1 MTARVRAQPRSASK
15 AQTLNPVAILPAPA
29 AAGRDLRLDF
39 FRGLSLW
46 FIFLDH
52 MTSNVVAWFTVR
64 NYGFS
69 DAAEIFVFISGYTV
83 AYVYGRVMRE
93 RGFVVGGARLLK
105 RVWQIYVAFVFL
117 LVFYLT
123 EIAYV
128 STRFENPLYSE
139 EFGMFHFLQDPA
151 YTLMQSLMLRFLP
164 ANVDVLP
171 LYIVLMLFFP
181 PVLWLLLRKPDLTLG
196 LSFVFYVI
204 AKWLGWNLTLYP
216 YGNGWFFNPFT
227 WQFLFVIGAWCA
239 LGGAERLR
247 PVLRSNLV
255 VAICVIYLFLAMLL
269 QLSWVVPA
277 SASYLPGWMMIL
289 PLDKP
294 GLSPLRLSHF
304 LALAIIVVRY
314 VPIDAPFLQAWWA
327 RPIVLCGQHSLEVFC
342 AGVFLSFTAYFVLV
356 EFSNRVFMQV
366 LVSFLGI
373 LLMVVLAAS
382 MTWYRG
388 IERRAAP
395 VAGSAVE

>member
-1 MTARVRAQPRSASK
+1 
-15 AQTLNPVAILPAPA
+15 
-29 AAGRDLRLDF
+29 
-39 FRGLSLW
+39 
-46 FIFLDH
+46 

-93 RGFVVGGARLLK
+93 RGFVVGAARLLK

-123 EIAYV
+123 EIAYI

-151 YTLMQSLMLRFLP
+151 YTLMQALVLRFLP

-181 PVLWLLLRKPDLTLG
+181 PVLWLLLRKPDVTLG
-196 LSFVFYVI
+196 LSFVFYVV

-216 YGNGWFFNPFT
+216 YGSGWFFNPFT

-239 LGGAERLR
+239 LGGAQRVQ

-255 VAICVIYLFLAMLL
+255 VAICAVYLFLAMLL

-277 SASYLPGWMMIL
+277 SASYLPGWLMIL

-304 LALAIIVVRY
+304 LALAIIVVHY
-314 VPIDAPFLQAWWA
+314 VPSGARFLRDWWA

-342 AGVFLSFTAYFVLV
+342 AGIFLSFTAYFVLV
-356 EFSNRVFMQV
+356 EYSNRVFMQV

-373 LLMVVLAAS
+373 LLMILLAAG
-382 MTWYRG
+382 MTWYRS

-395 VAGSAVE
+395 VTGSAAD

>member
-1 MTARVRAQPRSASK
+1 
-15 AQTLNPVAILPAPA
+15 
-29 AAGRDLRLDF
+29 
-39 FRGLSLW
+39 
-46 FIFLDH
+46 
-52 MTSNVVAWFTVR
+52 
-64 NYGFS
+64 
-69 DAAEIFVFISGYTV
+69 
-83 AYVYGRVMRE
+83 
-93 RGFVVGGARLLK
+93 VVGTARLLK

-117 LVFYLT
+117 LVFYLAQ
-123 EIAYV
+123 IAYV
-128 STRFENPLYSE
+128 SSRFENPLYAE

-151 YTLMQSLMLRFLP
+151 YTLMQALLLRFLP

-196 LSFVFYVI
+196 LSLLLYI
-204 AKWLGWNLTLYP
+204 AARVLGWNLTLYP
-216 YGNGWFFNPFT
+216 YGSGWSFNPFA
-227 WQFLFVIGAWCA
+227 WQLLFVIGAWCA
-239 LGGAERLR
+239 LGGARR
-247 PVLRSNLV
+247 VQPILRSNLV
-255 VAICVIYLFLAMLL
+255 VAAGVVYLFLAMLL

-277 SASYLPGWMMIL
+277 SASYLPSWLMIL

-294 GLSPLRLSHF
+294 NLSLLRLSHF
-304 LALAIIVVRY
+304 LTLAIIVVHY
-314 VPIDAPFLQAWWA
+314 VPSDARFLRAWWA

-373 LLMVVLAAS
+373 TLMVLLAAG

-388 IERRAAP
+388 IERRSAP
-395 VAGSAVE
+395 VTESAAE

>member
-1 MTARVRAQPRSASK
+1 MIARVRARPRSGAK
-15 AQTLNPVAILPAPA
+15 AHIVNPVAAPA

-39 FRGLSLW
+39 FRGMSLW

-52 MTSNVVAWFTVR
+52 ISSNVVAWFTLR

-93 RGFVVGGARLLK
+93 RGFVVGTARLLK

-117 LVFYLT
+117 LVFYLAQ
-123 EIAYV
+123 IAYV
-128 STRFENPLYSE
+128 SSRFENPLFSE

-151 YTLMQSLMLRFLP
+151 YTLMQALLLRFLP

-181 PVLWLLLRKPDLTLG
+181 PALWLLLRKPDLTLS
-196 LSFVFYVI
+196 LSFVLYLA
-204 AKWLGWNLTLYP
+204 AKFFGWNLLLYP
-216 YGNGWFFNPFT
+216 YNGPWFFNPFT
-227 WQFLFVIGAWCA
+227 WQLLFVIGAWCA

-247 PVLRSNLV
+247 LILRSNLV
-255 VAICVIYLFLAMLL
+255 VAICVVYLFLAMLL
-269 QLSWVVPA
+269 QLSWVVP
-277 SASYLPGWMMIL
+277 SAAAYLPGWMMIL
-289 PLDKP
+289 PLDKT
-294 GLSPLRLSHF
+294 GLSPLRLTHF
-304 LALAIIVVRY
+304 LALAVIVVRY
-314 VPIDAPFLQAWWA
+314 VASDAPFLRAWWA

-356 EFSNRVFMQV
+356 EYSNRVFMQV

-373 LLMVVLAAS
+373 ALMVLLAAS

-388 IERRAAP
+388 IERRPAP
-395 VAGSAVE
+395 VTGSATD